1 MDCGTAADGNDC
13 IPMKLATYKDGSRDG
28 QLLVVSRDLSQ
39 AHYATGIAQRM
50 QQVLDDWNFLAP
62 QLEDLY
68 ATLNQGKARHAFPFD
83 VTQCMA
89 PLPRAFQY
97 ASALGGA
104 NHLDLLY
111 PELTGVEAPLLYQGY
126 GHLQGASDKALF
138 ADDGATAISDT
149 DPGIDFEAGLAVIT
163 GDVPAGAPPEQ
174 ALDGV
179 RLLTLTN
186 GWTLRQ
192 RLAEERARG
201 LGFVQAKPA
210 VAFSPVAVTPDEL
223 GEAWTGGRVHLTLQT
238 TWNGRTVGLCDA
250 GDAMELS
257 FGQLIAGLGAT
268 RRVRVGSIVASGAL
282 SNRAVESDGR
292 WDWPKGYGC
301 IAEKRA
307 METRLDGQ
315 PATAYMKF
323 GDRLRIE
330 MKGRDGL
337 SVFGAIEQQVAPRV

>member
-1 MDCGTAADGNDC
+1 
-13 IPMKLATYKDGSRDG
+13 MKLATYKDGSRDG

-83 VTQCMA
+83 AAQCMA

-97 ASALGGA
+97 ASGLGTA
-104 NHLDLLY
+104 NHVDLLY
-111 PELTGVEAPLLYQGY
+111 PERAGASDADALVLYQGC
-126 GHLQGASDKALF
+126 GHLQGACDKALF
-138 ADDGATAISDT
+138 ADDGASGNSEM

-179 RLLTLTN
+179 RLLMLAN

-192 RLAEERARG
+192 AWAEERARG
-201 LGFVQAKPA
+201 FGFLQSKPA
-210 VAFSPVAVTPDEL
+210 VAFSPVAITPDEL
-223 GEAWTGGRVHLTLQT
+223 GDAWSEGRVHLTLQT
-238 TWNGRTVGLCDA
+238 AWNGRTVGLCEA
-250 GDAMELS
+250 GEAMEHN
-257 FGQLIAGLGAT
+257 FGQLVAALAAT

-282 SNRAVESDGR
+282 SNRAVEADGR

-315 PATAYMKF
+315 AATAYMKF

-337 SVFGAIEQQVAPRV
+337 SVFGPIEQQVASRAG

>member
-1 MDCGTAADGNDC
+1 
-13 IPMKLATYKDGSRDG
+13 MKLATYKDGSRDG
-28 QLLVVSRDLSQ
+28 QLLVVSRDLGQ

-83 VTQCMA
+83 AAQCMA
-89 PLPRAFQY
+89 PLPRAFQF
-97 ASALGGA
+97 ASGLGGA
-104 NHLDLLY
+104 NHLDLVY
-111 PELTGVEAPLLYQGY
+111 PELTALDAPLLHQGY
-126 GHLQGASDKALF
+126 GHLQGACDKALF
-138 ADDGATAISDT
+138 ADDGAAQLSGQ

-179 RLLTLTN
+179 RLLMLSN

-192 RLAEERARG
+192 RMAEELKRG
-201 LGFVQAKPA
+201 LGFVQSKPA

-223 GEAWTGGRVHLTLQT
+223 GEAWVGGRVHLTLQT
-238 TWNGRTVGLCDA
+238 SLNGRTVGLCDA
-250 GDAMELS
+250 GDAMEVP

-282 SNRAVESDGR
+282 SNRALETEGR
-292 WDWPKGYGC
+292 QDWPKGYAS

-307 METRLDGQ
+307 MEARLDGQ

-323 GDRLRIE
+323 GDTLRIE

-337 SVFGAIEQQVAPRV
+337 SVFGAIEQQVAPRAA

>member
-1 MDCGTAADGNDC
+1 
-13 IPMKLATYKDGSRDG
+13 MKLATYKDGSRDG

-62 QLEDLY
+62 QLEDLCT
-68 ATLNQGKARHAFPFD
+68 TLNQGKARHAFPFD
-83 VTQCMA
+83 ATQCMA

-97 ASALGGA
+97 AGGLGGP
-104 NHLDLLY
+104 NHVDLLY
-111 PELTGVEAPLLYQGY
+111 PDLVVGDTPLLYQGY
-126 GHLQGASDKALF
+126 GHLQGACDKALF
-138 ADDGATAISDT
+138 ATDASADP

-163 GDVPAGAPPEQ
+163 GEVPAGAPPEQ

-179 RLLTLTN
+179 RLLMLAN

-201 LGFVQAKPA
+201 FGLLQSKPA

-223 GEAWTGGRVHLTLQT
+223 GDAWAEGRAHLSLQT
-238 TWNGRTVGLCDA
+238 AWNGRTVGLCDA
-250 GDAMELS
+250 GEAMDVS
-257 FGQLIAGLGAT
+257 FGQLIATLGAT

-282 SNRAVESDGR
+282 SNRPVEAEGR
-292 WDWPKGYGC
+292 LDWPKGYGC

-315 PATAYMKF
+315 PTTPYMKF
-323 GDRLRIE
+323 GDKLRIE

-337 SVFGAIEQQVAPRV
+337 SIFGAIEQQVVGRS